1 MLDPEILSATSS
13 ILRPLKFLHSCAK
26 HHARTVL
33 SCVDFD
39 IFYFELLD
47 PEILTNDTQDK
58 VSRKIR
64 TTTRYVRIFFA
75 EECRKLKKNNT
86 KDTDD
91 RQEFFFELVTLV
103 VKGNAALFNAQGI
116 SILIVIAIRPSTRSM
131 NCNVDYSSAFQTEE
145 KHGNEGKLYR
155 MHKV

>member
-47 PEILTNDTQDK
+47 PEILTNDTQNTFGENVDPK
-58 VSRKIR
+58 TVYVFLGHELREA
-64 TTTRYVRIFFA
+64 TR
-75 EECRKLKKNNT
+75 
-86 KDTDD
+86 
-91 RQEFFFELVTLV
+91 
-103 VKGNAALFNAQGI
+103 
-116 SILIVIAIRPSTRSM
+116 TRSRHP
-131 NCNVDYSSAFQTEE
+131 CGVLVLVLQTALT
-145 KHGNEGKLYR
+145 NLPTR
-155 MHKV
+155 

>member
-91 RQEFFFELVTLV
+91 RKDVFPRLLEILVF
-103 VKGNAALFNAQGI
+103 KGNATPYDVQGL
-116 SILIVIAIRPSTRSM
+116 SIYITQQQLVRVCHGREGGRCKEEPSRRESG
-131 NCNVDYSSAFQTEE
+131 VFVGSE
-145 KHGNEGKLYR
+145 
-155 MHKV
+155 